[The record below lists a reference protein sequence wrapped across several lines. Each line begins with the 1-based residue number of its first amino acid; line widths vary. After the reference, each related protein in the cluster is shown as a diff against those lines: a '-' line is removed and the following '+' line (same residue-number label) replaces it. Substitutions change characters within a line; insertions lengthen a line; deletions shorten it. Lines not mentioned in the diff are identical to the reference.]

1 MKQQRSHMD
10 YILHEILV
18 RVLCSKLNPQ
28 VLLVCPPLIFPEI
41 RNYLA
46 RSELG
51 EIKPMREECTRNGMN
66 IVHLSQRLF
75 IGVSDYDGPDVG
87 RSAMGMLSDGVV
99 RSVLMSE
106 RWYFYNRER
115 LHGAS
120 NVIFLAPP
128 FFPEFYVDFVK
139 SLTHFVKGST
149 IMMLTNVFYAQD
161 LCRIT
166 GKEIGIDLL
175 TSRGT
180 KDGRKTVKFSSK
192 SP

>member
-1 MKQQRSHMD
+1 
-10 YILHEILV
+10 
-18 RVLCSKLNPQ
+18 
-28 VLLVCPPLIFPEI
+28 
-41 RNYLA
+41 
-46 RSELG
+46 
-51 EIKPMREECTRNGMN
+51 PMREECTRNGMN